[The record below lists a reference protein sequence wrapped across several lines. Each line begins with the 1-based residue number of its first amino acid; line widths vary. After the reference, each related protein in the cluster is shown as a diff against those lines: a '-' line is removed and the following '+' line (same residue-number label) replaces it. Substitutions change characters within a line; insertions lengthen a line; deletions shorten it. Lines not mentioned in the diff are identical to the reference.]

1 MSTKLYNGII
11 IDTDKNVF
19 QLSKDIRETCEKVF
33 EELNLEYTSNLLK
46 RVYAEYVSEKIK
58 DDAAILEH
66 GLYIKALEK
75 HKEDAKDEFNRNF
88 LLCDVSIFSPL
99 EDGRMLGYVF
109 ANKSEYYDAVL
120 ELDGI
125 REFAYWN
132 NTDQPDNVTDDE
144 WDERRTLWN
153 NQLDKGFYIK
163 GDGISVELPNI
174 PLRTF
179 AMVDD
184 KIASSVNSNDTKRH
198 IVSKVGQKIM
208 DKKRLE
214 RNDEK
219 IDVHTVISWLQC
231 FMEELHKLSD
241 EELPVGDLQTFTG
254 AELLGDN
261 FSIPEIDVE
270 KISEIVQRA
279 MS

>member
-144 WDERRTLWN
+144 WDERRTLVE
-153 NQLDKGFYIK
+153 Q
-163 GDGISVELPNI
+163 SV
-174 PLRTF
+174 
-179 AMVDD
+179 
-184 KIASSVNSNDTKRH
+184 
-198 IVSKVGQKIM
+198 G
-208 DKKRLE
+208 
-214 RNDEK
+214 
-219 IDVHTVISWLQC
+219 
-231 FMEELHKLSD
+231 
-241 EELPVGDLQTFTG
+241 
-254 AELLGDN
+254 
-261 FSIPEIDVE
+261 
-270 KISEIVQRA
+270 
-279 MS
+279 